1 MQVAG
6 KTWGTY
12 VRSGKVQNSLVHRA
26 QSPTE
31 LTTIVTG
38 TGTFEEL
45 TAFAE
50 TLAPV
55 PTS

>member
-1 MQVAG
+1 VRNG
-6 KTWGTY
+6 KL
-12 VRSGKVQNSLVHRA
+12 QNSLVHRA
-26 QSPTE
+26 QSAAE

-50 TLAPV
+50 TLRPV